1 MFVSATPSRNAFVA
15 VPRAL
20 YRALGAAEEAIAMVL
35 LVGIVAVVTLQV
47 VGRYLLPNPFI
58 WPEEVTRLMLVW
70 LTFIGG
76 AAVTRHGAHI
86 AVDLVLDLMPDASR
100 RLMGVLINLV
110 TGAVFVFVALLAAKL
125 AGNVATLPLAATRW
139 SMAVMV
145 WPAAVGCGLIALHAF
160 VRAAAGVR
168 RP

>member
-1 MFVSATPSRNAFVA
+1 MSVSATRSRNALAA

-20 YRALGAAEEAIAMVL
+20 YRALGALEEAVAMAL
-35 LVGIVAVVTLQV
+35 LVGIVAVVALQV

-86 AVDLVLDLMPDASR
+86 AVDLVLDLLPGTVR
-100 RLMGVLINLV
+100 RTMGVAINLA
-110 TGAVFVFVALLAAKL
+110 TGAVFVFVALLAARL
-125 AGNVATLPLAATRW
+125 ADNVATLPLAATRW

-145 WPAAVGCGLIALHAF
+145 WPAAVGCALIALHAF
-160 VRAAAGVR
+160 VRAVQGAI

>member
-1 MFVSATPSRNAFVA
+1 MA
-15 VPRAL
+15 
-20 YRALGAAEEAIAMVL
+20 L

-47 VGRYLLPNPFI
+47 VGRYLLINPFI

-76 AAVTRHGAHI
+76 AAVTRRGAHI
-86 AVDLVLDLMPDASR
+86 AVDLLTEALPDGGR
-100 RLMGVLINLV
+100 RALGVAINLV
-110 TGAVFVFVALLAAKL
+110 TGAVFVFVACLAARL
-125 AGNVATLPLAATRW
+125 ADNVATLPLAATRW

-145 WPAAVGCGLIALHAF
+145 WPAAAGCALIALHAF
-160 VRAAAGVR
+160 VRAGAGVR

>member
-1 MFVSATPSRNAFVA
+1 MA

-20 YRALGAAEEAIAMVL
+20 YRALGAAEEAVAMAL
-35 LVGIVAVVTLQV
+35 LVGIVAVVALQV
-47 VGRYLLPNPFI
+47 VGRYLLTNPFI

-76 AAVTRHGAHI
+76 AAVTRRGAHI
-86 AVDLVLDLMPDASR
+86 AVDLLLEALPDGGRRVL
-100 RLMGVLINLV
+100 GVVVNLV
-110 TGAVFVFVALLAAKL
+110 TGAVFAFVACLAARL
-125 AGNVATLPLAATRW
+125 ADNVATLPLAATRW

-145 WPAAVGCGLIALHAF
+145 WPAAAGCALIALHAI
-160 VRAAAGVR
+160 VRTGAGVR

>member
-1 MFVSATPSRNAFVA
+1 MSVSATPSSNVLGA
-15 VPRAL
+15 VPRGL
-20 YRALGAAEEAIAMVL
+20 YKALGIAEEAIAMAL

-76 AAVTRHGAHI
+76 AAVTRRGAHI
-86 AVDLVLDLMPDASR
+86 AVDLVLDVMPPVGR
-100 RLMGVLINLV
+100 RVMEIMINLV
-110 TGAVFVFVALLAAKL
+110 TAALFAWAAWLAAGL
-125 AGNVATLPLAATRW
+125 AQNVATLPLAATRW
-139 SMAVMV
+139 SMATMV
-145 WPAAVGCGLIALHAF
+145 WPAAAGCGLIAFHAL
-160 VRAAAGVR
+160 VRAGAGVA